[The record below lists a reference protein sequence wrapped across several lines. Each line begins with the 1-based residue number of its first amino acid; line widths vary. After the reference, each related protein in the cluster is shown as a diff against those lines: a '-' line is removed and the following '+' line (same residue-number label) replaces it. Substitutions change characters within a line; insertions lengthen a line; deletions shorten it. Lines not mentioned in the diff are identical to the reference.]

1 MPSCIDSDAGFD
13 RLAVALSEIDEYIC
27 RNLLKHNYPAEDG
40 KAEVFNIRNKK
51 SGIWTQGQRRI
62 EKKYTIA
69 QAFDMPKVMKAAEA
83 GDISGDYG
91 YVYPPGIPFIV
102 PGEVVTKEIL
112 CDIINAKVSGYELH
126 GVDFKDDVPYMNF
139 VQDCIT
145 REHN

>member
-1 MPSCIDSDAGFD
+1 MDTESTLKDTRHELI
-13 RLAVALSEIDEYIC
+13 VAIA
-27 RNLLKHNYPAEDG
+27 NYG
-40 KAEVFNIRNKK
+40 YN
-51 SGIWTQGQRRI
+51 TQ
-62 EKKYTIA
+62 
-69 QAFDMPKVMKAAEA
+69 VMKAAEA